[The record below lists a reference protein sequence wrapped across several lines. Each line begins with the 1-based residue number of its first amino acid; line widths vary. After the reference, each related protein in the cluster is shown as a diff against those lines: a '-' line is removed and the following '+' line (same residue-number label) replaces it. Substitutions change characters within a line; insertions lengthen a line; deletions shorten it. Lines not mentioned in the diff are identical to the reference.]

1 MKKIKLLWVALLA
14 IMWTAFLQAES
25 VSTTLNTQPFTGLS
39 GYPTGWAATS
49 APAIGANTGGSIAW
63 TSDMMTFSAGSGSG
77 NRGFS
82 AACPSTGTATM
93 VTVSYDFEI
102 TVDNG
107 LGYRNALGVA
117 LADASG
123 NAILCLYACGND
135 AKWHY
140 WNQSPALTVFSAA
153 TFNNAGADLA
163 TTNTLNSAT
172 QINVAY
178 AKNVWYTLTAT
189 LDFTNHKVVSM
200 SLTKSG
206 LAAVTV
212 SNQDFLSASAS
223 NLNKITAFDNRSSNQ
238 GNGSN
243 GAITAIFDN
252 FVTGKIT
259 DAGTISNNGPQCYS
273 TGVTVSTTGSA
284 PSGET
289 FYWQASAAGTSTSYP
304 TTSTYNVNA
313 SGTYYLRSYTT
324 TGTLWSTA
332 TAGNAVTVYPLS
344 VGGTATAVDATVPDA
359 HGTVVN
365 LTGNT
370 GSTIQWQVSTNGV
383 DYTNVSGG
391 SGATTASYT
400 TQNLTGGTTYS
411 YKALVTSGNCSTTES
426 SVTTVSAVSSNA
438 VVTVGTLSGS
448 GTYGKVANGSTSSSQ
463 SFTVEGSQL
472 AGSITIHPPTGF
484 ELSSDNISFSSSNIV
499 LTNSGTVTST
509 TIYARFAPAAVQ
521 AYTYTSSNGISV
533 ASTNVSTQYLNVTG
547 TGIAAEPSTQTSA
560 AGASSVLQTSM
571 TFGWTVGSGAKSIV
585 LYSTNSDVATAH
597 VPVDGTTYTAGT
609 EIATGYNVLYIGTG
623 NSAGL
628 SSLTAATTYYFAVF
642 TFDDGGIA
650 GSENY
655 KTSSPATLTQA
666 TLANSN
672 ATDYFKSG
680 ATGDWSTIAT
690 WLSSTDNSSWHI
702 ATMIPQSNS
711 TGVLVSAANPVLIT
725 STSLTQGF
733 SMENDATVSVEPG
746 GSTGYGAAYNFTNTI
761 AGSGSA
767 VKIKSFTSS
776 SINNN
781 SIGYSPT
788 ISNISTLNM
797 EMNVAGAIKGTNW
810 GTCFGAVLPSGTQLN
825 VTSTVGS
832 AGFAT
837 LSDGILTNY
846 KVNLGAN
853 VRLFKNYNQNSSGG
867 HSNIVV
873 GEITGASTS
882 TIEGGFITA
891 RYLDYTIGGANT
903 DATFDG
909 KFKNY
914 VAGDLLEIFK
924 VGSGNWTLT
933 GNSTGFLTGL
943 FTVSAGKVT
952 LNSGAGLG
960 SVPVTVA
967 SGATLQ
973 GAGSIGGAATIS
985 AGATLNG
992 SLNFGSTLSLAGTT
1006 NLTVTNF
1013 SSTYDVITTTGA
1025 VTNGGTL
1032 NITVSAS
1039 APAANTSI
1047 KLINSAGGYS
1057 GSFSTVNIKDGSGTS
1072 LPGYTYNATTGYL
1085 SYLATLSTQV
1095 SSLSVTSATQTS
1107 ANLSWTAGD
1116 GAKTLVL
1123 YSTNSDV
1130 ATAHVPVGATAY
1142 TLGQEIAT
1150 GYFVGFAAS
1159 GTSATISG
1167 LSAGTQY
1174 YFAAFSFNDYNT
1186 TGLENYLTAS
1196 PATANTTT
1204 PANSNATDYFKSN
1217 VSGGDWSTATNW
1229 LSSADNSSW
1238 HLASMEPQATS
1249 TGVLVTAAYPVLI
1262 TSTSMS
1268 LPFTMEDN
1276 ATISLEPGG
1285 ATSYNGNFTASN
1297 AITGNGGAITIKNYT
1312 ASTTGSSSYSI
1323 YCSPIITNI
1332 STLNYELDIAG
1343 SKGSSS
1349 TRWSTSYGATVPSGT
1364 QVNVTSTV
1372 GSAGF
1377 ALSSDVA
1384 LANAKVNLGDNVR
1397 LLRNYNQASS
1407 SGGTSTISIGELS
1420 GNSSTTI
1427 EGGFVNASN
1436 RILAYEIGS
1445 LSSADNVF
1453 DGTFKNYSSALTAP
1467 LKIYKKGTKNWTLT
1481 GNSSSFTQGSFT
1493 VDAGTVTLA
1502 SGASLGSGTIPV
1514 TVTGGATLVVASGAT
1529 LPSSITVNVNNN
1541 GVGHLN
1547 IREGSTIASFTVSS
1561 TSAPAVGTELSVFT
1575 ITDPSTIT
1583 YTATPTLPVG
1593 YSYNATTGV
1602 ITYNGTTTTGANTIS
1617 ALTLPS
1623 NATVQVNDAS
1633 LTVDQ
1638 TSTLRNLTLVPSAQL
1653 NVASG
1658 KTLTVST
1665 LNLQSDATGTA
1676 TFVNNG
1682 TAHIT
1687 TANVQQYL
1695 TSGRN
1700 WYISSPVN
1708 AAPISAL
1715 SSATSVQF
1723 WNEPVGAWS
1732 IITDGNLNAG
1742 YGYVS
1747 IGTASIGNVTFNGT
1761 LNDGDITVNLTRTK
1775 DAIKTGFNL
1784 VGNPYPSYLN
1794 WDAAYADAG
1803 TTNLGTTIWYRTKN
1817 TGNTAYVFDTYNI
1830 TSQIGTGANGT
1841 VVTGNI
1847 PPLQAFWVRVNAAG
1861 DGTSTTGAIT
1871 FKNTMRA
1878 HKGSQLQ
1885 GDAQT
1890 YTDGSLRAP
1899 SMLNLTQQVLR
1910 LQVSNGTN
1918 MDETVMLFNANASN
1932 GIDGYDSEKMNN
1944 NSASVPE
1951 IYTTVGAEQLAIN
1964 GLNSIPYNTELPL
1977 GFTTLTAGT
1986 FSIKASQISNFAA
1999 GTQVILRDKTLN
2011 YEQDLTAADYSFTSD
2026 VTSSTSRFTLVFKAP
2041 SVATGL
2047 NAATISTWITT
2058 NANNELVIN
2067 GNANGASLDVFNA
2080 IGQRIVS
2087 KNLNNTSTRISLEKG
2102 VYMVTMCKN
2111 GQTVT
2116 QKVIMH

>member
-1 MKKIKLLWVALLA
+1 MVWIGSVN
-14 IMWTAFLQAES
+14 AET
-25 VSTTLNTQPFTGLS
+25 VKTYFVNQDFTGAASL
-39 GYPTGWAATS
+39 PTGWSTAADPNFSLFANAATNFTT
-49 APAIGANTGGSIAW
+49 PANQLNLT
-63 TSDMMTFSAGSGSG
+63 GSGSG
-77 NRGFS
+77 NRGLKISFPTSGSESIVYLDFDWLLTAQTVNNLNALALYLQDNAGNFSPTSDILIIYCSGTDGKIHCQNIDNTTAAFQNVTASGSFLKSGTS
-82 AACPSTGTATM
+82 AALCNTANASTITTCPWA
-93 VTVSYDFEI
+93 
-102 TVDNG
+102 
-107 LGYRNALGVA
+107 A
-117 LADASG
+117 G
-123 NAILCLYACGND
+123 NTI
-135 AKWHY
+135 H
-140 WNQSPALTVFSAA
+140 
-153 TFNNAGADLA
+153 
-163 TTNTLNSAT
+163 
-172 QINVAY
+172 I
-178 AKNVWYTLTAT
+178 TAT
-189 LDFTNHKVVSM
+189 LNFSTHVVSYLKI
-200 SLTKSG
+200 SNSTTGLTPYENTSG
-206 LAAVTV
+206 LNFISSSP
-212 SNQDFLSASAS
+212 SNLSKICISNTRSSASGAGS
-223 NLNKITAFDNRSSNQ
+223 SVSLNVGLDNFKTYKSSDLGTLSSN
-238 GNGSN
+238 S
-243 GAITAIFDN
+243 
-252 FVTGKIT
+252 
-259 DAGTISNNGPQCYS
+259 PQCVS
-273 TGVTVSTTGSA
+273 TGVTLTCSGTA
-284 PSGET
+284 PSGQT
-289 FYWQASAAGTSTSYP
+289 YYWQTSSTGTSTSYP
-304 TTSTYNVNA
+304 TTSTYNVTA
-313 SGTYYLRSYTT
+313 SGNYYVRSLTT
-324 TGTLWSTA
+324 TGSVWSDA
-332 TAGNAVTVYPLS
+332 SSPIAVTVIPAS
-344 VGGTATAVDATVPDA
+344 VGGTASAVDASVPDA
-359 HGTVVN
+359 SHTVIN

-370 GSTIQWQVSTNGV
+370 GSTIQWYGSTNGT
-383 DYTNVSGG
+383 DYSTVSGG
-391 SGATTASYT
+391 SGATTATYT
-400 TQNLTGGTTYS
+400 TPNLTGGTTYY
-411 YKALVTSGNCSTTES
+411 YKALVTSGNCSGAFSTPS
-426 SVTTVSAVSSNA
+426 SVSAVSSSA
-438 VVTVGTLSGS
+438 TVTVGSLSGS
-448 GTYGKVANGSTSSSQ
+448 GTYGKIANGTTSSSQ

-484 ELSSDNISFSSSNIV
+484 ELSSDNITFSSSNIV

-521 AYTYTSSNGISV
+521 AYTYTSSNGISI

-547 TGIAAEPSTQTSA
+547 TGITAEPSTQTSA

-571 TFGWTVGSGAKSIV
+571 TFGWTAGSGAKSIV

-733 SMENDATVSVEPG
+733 SMENNATVSVEPG

-810 GTCFGAVLPSGTQLN
+810 GTCFGAVLPSGTQVN
-825 VTSTVGS
+825 VTTTLGS

-837 LSDGILTNY
+837 YGDAVLTSY

-853 VRLFKNYNQNSSGG
+853 VRLFKNYNQNSSGA

-1013 SSTYDVITTTGA
+1013 SSTYDVITTAGA

-1130 ATAHVPVGATAY
+1130 ATAHVPAGATAY
-1142 TLGQEIAT
+1142 TLGQEISS

-1159 GTSATISG
+1159 GTTATISG

-1186 TGLENYLTAS
+1186 TGLENYLTSS
-1196 PATANTTT
+1196 PATANITT

-1276 ATISLEPGG
+1276 ATVSLKPGN

-1297 AITGNGGAITIKNYT
+1297 AITGSGSAITIKNYT
-1312 ASTTGSSSYSI
+1312 AATTGSASYSV
-1323 YCSPIITNI
+1323 YCSPVITNI

-1343 SKGSSS
+1343 SKGTSS

-1364 QVNVTSTV
+1364 QINVTSTV
-1372 GSAGF
+1372 GSVGF
-1377 ALSSDVA
+1377 ALSTDGV
-1384 LANAKVNLGDNVR
+1384 LANAKVNLGANVR
-1397 LLRNYNQASS
+1397 LLKGYNANASAPY
-1407 SGGTSTISIGELS
+1407 STIAIGE
-1420 GNSSTTI
+1420 
-1427 EGGFVNASN
+1427 
-1436 RILAYEIGS
+1436 
-1445 LSSADNVF
+1445 
-1453 DGTFKNYSSALTAP
+1453 
-1467 LKIYKKGTKNWTLT
+1467 LT
-1481 GNSSSFTQGSFT
+1481 GNSTST
-1493 VDAGTVTLA
+1493 VEGTYVAGRRLYYNIGGLNTDATFDGKFKNYTASDYLSINKVGTGNLTLTADNSTGFIKGLFSVSDGTVTLG
-1502 SGASLGSGTIPV
+1502 SGAGIGVPVAVSGN
-1514 TVTGGATLVVASGAT
+1514 GTLVVPSGALVPDT
-1529 LPSSITVNVNNN
+1529 ITVTVNDN
-1541 GVGHLN
+1541 GAGHLN
-1547 IREGSTIASFTVSS
+1547 IPNGSTIASFTVSS
-1561 TSAPAVGTELSVFT
+1561 TSAPAVGTTLNVFST
-1575 ITDPSTIT
+1575 TDPSTIT
-1583 YTATPTLPVG
+1583 YTAISTLPVG
-1593 YSYNATTGV
+1593 YSFEPTTGV
-1602 ITYNGTTTTGANTIS
+1602 ITYNGTATSGANNVS

-1623 NATVQVNDAS
+1623 NASVQVNDAS

-1638 TSTLRNLTLVPSAQL
+1638 NSTLRNLTLVPGTQL

-1658 KTLTVST
+1658 KTLNIST

-1682 TAHIT
+1682 TANVT

-1695 TSGRN
+1695 TTGRN
-1700 WYISSPVN
+1700 WYVSSPITT
-1708 AAPISAL
+1708 AAYSAL
-1715 SSATSVQF
+1715 SSAGSVQY
-1723 WNEPVGAWS
+1723 WNEPLGKWD
-1732 IITDGNLNAG
+1732 ILTQGNLTVG
-1742 YGYVS
+1742 QGYVS
-1747 IGTASIGNVTFNGT
+1747 VGTAATGNITFNGT
-1761 LNDGDITVNLTRTK
+1761 LNDGTVTVNLSRTK
-1775 DAIKTGFNL
+1775 DAYKTGFNL
-1784 VGNPYPSYLN
+1784 VGNPYPSYLS
-1794 WDAAYADAG
+1794 WDAVEK
-1803 TTNLGTTIWYRTKN
+1803 TNMDPTVWYRTKN
-1817 TGNTAYVFDTYNI
+1817 SAGTYKFGTYN
-1830 TSQIGTGANGT
+1830 TTTQLGTDVGVLNT
-1841 VVTGNI
+1841 PDIVTGNI
-1847 PPLQAFWVRVNAAG
+1847 PPMQAFWVRVLPSG
-1861 DGTSTTGAIT
+1861 DGSSTTGSIT
-1871 FKNTMRA
+1871 FKNTMRS

-1885 GDAQT
+1885 GDEQT
-1890 YTDGSLRAP
+1890 YNDGILRAP
-1899 SMLNLTQQVLR
+1899 SAITAVSQVLR
-1910 LQVSNGTN
+1910 LQVSNGTTS
-1918 MDETVMLFNANASN
+1918 DDAIVLFNANATN
-1932 GIDGYDSEKMNN
+1932 GLDAYDSEKMTN
-1944 NSASVPE
+1944 NSASIPE
-1951 IYTTVGAEQLAIN
+1951 IYTLVGTDALAIN
-1964 GLNSIPYNTELPL
+1964 GLNSIQNDVEIPL

-1986 FSIKASQISNFAA
+1986 FSIKASQISNFTA
-1999 GTQVILRDKTLN
+1999 GTQIILRDKTLN
-2011 YEQDLTAADYSFTSD
+2011 FEQDLTVADYSFTSV
-2026 VTSSTSRFTLVFKAP
+2026 VTSNNTSRFTLVFKAP

-2047 NAATISTWITT
+2047 KSTTGSYWIST
-2058 NANNELVIN
+2058 NANNELIVN
-2067 GNANGASLDVFNA
+2067 GNANGANLEIYNA
-2080 IGQRIVS
+2080 IGQKIVS
-2087 KNLNNTSTRISLEKG
+2087 KNLTGSSRISLTTG
-2102 VYMVTMCKN
+2102 VYLVTINQN
-2111 GQTVT
+2111 GQKMT
-2116 QKVIMH
+2116 QKVIMK